1 MKDATFWLPPQASTL
16 APDLDGVFYFIYW
29 VDVVFLVLL
38 MGATA
43 LFTIQ
48 YRQRTV
54 QDKTHPT
61 QGSHKLE
68 FIWAFIPT
76 LLSIAM
82 FVMGFQVYIDSSV
95 PPADSMDVRV
105 IGQKWSWSYDYGNGV
120 VTDTLK
126 VPRDTN
132 VRLTMNS
139 RDVLHSYY
147 VPDFRIKKDVIPN
160 RYTVLWFNAPE
171 PGEHQVYCTEYC
183 GDAHS
188 VMLSKVEVMDP
199 EAYASWMAYEEE
211 SSKTLSGAA
220 LGEKLFKQNC
230 VACHNVD
237 GTKLVGP
244 ALNGLYG
251 KSENLADGSSVQVD
265 DNYLRESITLPAAK
279 IVAGYPPAMTPFA
292 HLTDTEVD
300 GLVDYLKGLE

>member
-160 RYTVLWFNAPE
+160 RYTVLWFNAPAA
-171 PGEHQVYCTEYC
+171 GKHQVFCTEFC

-188 VMLSKVEVMDP
+188 AMLSTVEVMEG
-199 EAYASWMAYEEE
+199 EAYTSWMQGEVE
-211 SSKTLSGAA
+211 SSKTLTGAA
-220 LGEKLFKQNC
+220 LGEKLFATNC
-230 VACHNVD
+230 VACHTTD
-237 GTKLVGP
+237 GTKKVGP

-251 KSENLADGSSVQVD
+251 KQEQLADGTSVKVD

-292 HLTDTEVD
+292 HLKDAEVD
-300 GLVDYLKGLE
+300 GLIDYLKGLE

>member
-1 MKDATFWLPPQASTL
+1 MKDATFWMPPQASTL
-16 APDLDGVFYFIYW
+16 APDIDFIFYFIYW
-29 VDVVFLVLL
+29 VDVAFLVALIGAMLL
-38 MGATA
+38 FAV
-43 LFTIQ
+43 Q
-48 YRQRTV
+48 YRQKSEN
-54 QDKTHPT
+54 DKTHPT

-68 FIWAFIPT
+68 FIWAFVPT

-120 VTDTLK
+120 VTNKLK
-126 VPRDTN
+126 VPAGQN

-139 RDVLHSYY
+139 RDTLHSFY
-147 VPDFRIKKDVIPN
+147 VPDFRIKKDVLPN

-171 PGEHQVYCTEYC
+171 PGEHQVFCTEYC
-183 GDAHS
+183 GDSHS
-188 VMLSKVEVMDP
+188 TMLSSVEVMEP
-199 EAYASWMAYEEE
+199 AAYEGWMAYEEE
-211 SSKTLSGAA
+211 ASKSLTGAA

-230 VACHNVD
+230 VACHGLD
-237 GTKLVGP
+237 GNKLVGP
-244 ALNGLYG
+244 PLNGIYG
-251 KSENLADGSSVQVD
+251 KNENLADGSTVLVD
-265 DNYLRESITLPAAK
+265 DNYLRESITMPAAK

-300 GLVDYLKGLE
+300 GLIDYLKGVE